1 MRSTAIEFGLRENAR
16 TLAAPNF
23 NRLAR
28 IYRWAEWLTFG
39 PFLQRCRCAFLSTIA
54 QHRKALVLG
63 DGDGRFTARL
73 LKANT
78 AIRADAVDVSDA
90 MLHQLAHRSP
100 AHRVRTYVADARTF
114 TPPQGSYD
122 LIATHFFLDCLSS
135 SEIAELVSSLRNHV
149 SPGAVWV
156 ISEFA
161 IPSNIYGRTVARPLI
176 ASLYLAFAL
185 LTNLS
190 VRTLPDYRA
199 ALAKSGWSLV
209 QQQKWLGGLLVS
221 ELWRLGSKV

>member
-1 MRSTAIEFGLRENAR
+1 MRSSAIELGLIEVPP
-16 TLAAPNF
+16 TVPAPDF

-28 IYRWAEWLTFG
+28 VYRWIEWLTFG
-39 PFLQRCRCAFLSTIA
+39 PFLQRCRCAFLTTFA

-78 AIRADAVDVSDA
+78 AIEVDAVDVSDA
-90 MLHQLAHRSP
+90 MLHQLARRSP
-100 AHRVRTYVADARTF
+100 AHRVCTHVADARAF

-122 LIATHFFLDCLSS
+122 LIATHFFLDCLTGSD
-135 SEIAELVSSLRNHV
+135 IADLVQRVRNQA

-156 ISEFA
+156 VSEFA
-161 IPSNIYGRTVARPLI
+161 VPSNIYGRTVAEPLI
-176 ASLYLAFAL
+176 AFLYVAFGL

-190 VRTLPDYRA
+190 VRCLPDHRV
-199 ALAKSGWSLV
+199 ALAQSGWSLV
-209 QQQKWLGGLLVS
+209 QQKKWLGGLLVS
-221 ELWRLGSKV
+221 ELWRLGSEF